1 MAADLDMYGTGNS
14 YGAKLMQAVREFAQK
29 AGIPTLM
36 LSSLRHVIGYYH
48 AQHEFKLVSR
58 HGRNLEF
65 VAEAYRIH
73 EIKKSGL
80 YDTVQ
85 KAFEHVDTNKRAS
98 YREWTKSDDDIARIE
113 RVEASKQLDLYYPR
127 VANSTSLIDLKLKNA
142 VDPLPINEPLRHE
155 FEARDLLYQWFVN
168 YVMDKCKTWTDLR
181 NYTAEKDLTTFWP
194 WNKSAGSYVQQLPN
208 ADADAYAK
216 ILKRPLSAYSIT
228 KRPTTYAEAYHRE
241 LFKQNAMDLK
251 WFGKLKN
258 RLKTQLG
265 RLGAANFYEDA
276 KNKINVHTVLRGGLR

>member
-1 MAADLDMYGTGNS
+1 MDDDLKMYGTENS

-48 AQHEFKLVSR
+48 AKHEFKLVSR

-73 EIKKSGL
+73 EKTEKSGE

-85 KAFEHVDTNKRAS
+85 KALEQVDTDKRAS
-98 YREWTKSDDDIARIE
+98 YREWTENKDDLDRKK
-113 RVEASKQLDLYYPR
+113 RVLDSKQLDLYYPR
-127 VANSTSLIDLKLKNA
+127 VADSTSLIDLELDNA
-142 VDPLPINEPLRHE
+142 DDPLPINEPLQYE
-155 FEARDLLYQWFVN
+155 FQARDLLYQWFVN
-168 YVMDKCKTWTDLR
+168 YVMHKCKTWKELEKYDP
-181 NYTAEKDLTTFWP
+181 AKDLKTYWP
-194 WNKSAGSYVQQLPN
+194 WNTSTNQPL
-208 ADADAYAK
+208 DAYAQAYAM
-216 ILKRPLSAYSIT
+216 ILKRPLQEYSIT

-251 WFGKLKN
+251 WFGRFQN
-258 RLKTQLG
+258 RLVTQL
-265 RLGAANFYEDA
+265 RKLGGVKNYEYA
-276 KNKINVHTVLRGGLR
+276 IKHINVLDVLRGGLR

>member
-1 MAADLDMYGTGNS
+1 MDDDLKIYGTENS

-48 AQHEFKLVSR
+48 SKHEFKLVSR

-73 EIKKSGL
+73 ETSEKSGK

-85 KAFEHVDTNKRAS
+85 KALKQVDTNKRAS
-98 YREWTKSDDDIARIE
+98 YREWTKDKDDLDRKKS
-113 RVEASKQLDLYYPR
+113 VLDSKQLDLYYPR
-127 VANSTSLIDLKLKNA
+127 VANATSLIDLKLNNA
-142 VDPLPINEPLRHE
+142 VDPLPINEPLQHE
-155 FEARDLLYQWFVN
+155 FQARDLLYQWFVN
-168 YVMDKCKTWTDLR
+168 YVMHKCNTWKELQQYDPANDLKT
-181 NYTAEKDLTTFWP
+181 YWP
-194 WNKSAGSYVQQLPN
+194 WNTSTNQLLP
-208 ADADAYAK
+208 DAYAQAHAM
-216 ILKRPLSAYSIT
+216 ILKLPLQEYSIT

-251 WFGKLKN
+251 WFVKFYN
-258 RLKTQLG
+258 RLVTQL
-265 RLGAANFYEDA
+265 RKLGGVNNYEYA
-276 KNKINVHTVLRGGLR
+276 KNNINVLDVLRGGLR